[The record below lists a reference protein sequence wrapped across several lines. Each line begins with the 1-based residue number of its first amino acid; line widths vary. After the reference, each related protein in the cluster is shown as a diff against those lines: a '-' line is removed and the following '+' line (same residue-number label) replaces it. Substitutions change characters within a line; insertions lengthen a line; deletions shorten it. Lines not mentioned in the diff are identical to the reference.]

1 MNEVPNPLDRP
12 TRDLSGLAHRLKCAR
27 VSLELTQEQLAAR
40 LGIARQ
46 TLNGY
51 EQGHTDPPA
60 SLLAQLCDDYAFD
73 PVWLLL
79 GHQPTLMI
87 APYDGTGSAFQGSEE
102 KG

>member
-1 MNEVPNPLDRP
+1 MTRAANPVGQR
-12 TRDLSGLAHRLKCAR
+12 TRAMSGLAHRMKCAR
-27 VSLELTQEQLAAR
+27 ISLDLTQEELAES

-60 SLLAQLCDDYAFD
+60 SLLAQLCEDYSID

-79 GHQPTLMI
+79 GYQPPLMI
-87 APYDGTGSAFQGSEE
+87 APGGGGYSAFLGEGE
-102 KG
+102 